1 MHTLKLHRFLAAA
14 ALAAAGS
21 VAFAAPTGSVPAAS
35 APAAGSAPVSAA
47 PPVTPQAS
55 GSLSLSARSHWT
67 VLSRDGKPAAPASPG
82 K

>member
-1 MHTLKLHRFLAAA
+1 MHTLNFTRVLAAA

-21 VAFAAPTGSVPAAS
+21 VAYAAPAASVPAAS
-35 APAAGSAPVSAA
+35 APAAGSAPAGAA
-47 PPVTPQAS
+47 PQVTAQAS

-67 VLSRDGKPAAPASPG
+67 VLSRDGKPASRLSTG